1 MPELRFKRN
10 TNNGTVATADSATPV
25 RKPSEQALEYV
36 DVTFGLAPSFAEAVR
51 KRVEQLRDP
60 STREQELK
68 TFQAQV
74 ERIRNPETREL
85 ELQTLRKRL
94 DGEVEKARVEGSANR
109 KKVTKQLV
117 DQAQKAR
124 RRVEETPVYRQV
136 EPVYKKRVE
145 PVYRK
150 RVEPVYK
157 QRVEPTVKKV
167 AERV

>member
-10 TNNGTVATADSATPV
+10 TNNGTVATADDATPA

-36 DVTFGLAPSFAEAVR
+36 DVTFGLAPSFAEAIR
-51 KRVEQLRDP
+51 KRFEHLRDS

-94 DGEVEKARVEGSANR
+94 DAEVEKAKVEGPANR

-124 RRVEETPVYRQV
+124 RRVEETPVYKQ
-136 EPVYKKRVE
+136 VE

>member
-1 MPELRFKRN
+1 MPESKRN
-10 TNNGTVATADSATPV
+10 SNKTAEATNGATPT

-36 DVTFGLAPSFAEAVR
+36 DLTFGLAPTVAEAVR
-51 KRVEQLRDP
+51 KLVEQLRDP

-68 TFQAQV
+68 TIQAQI
-74 ERIRNPETREL
+74 ERLRNPETREL

-94 DGEVEKARVEGSANR
+94 DAEVEKAKTEGPVNR
-109 KKVTKQLV
+109 KKVTKQVV

-124 RRVEETPVYRQV
+124 KRVEQTPVYKQV
-136 EPVYKKRVE
+136 EPVYK
-145 PVYRK
+145 K